1 MKPVE
6 VHLLESLGAGVR
18 PFDVGE
24 VSVPDINPDFDL
36 MLANAIDGNP
46 KSDLAVIFA
55 PSVSGEFT
63 HDEQDAIRLAV
74 DQAAVAGVDRALI
87 LHNKRTL
94 RVDVQQR
101 VVLEAIHVEEARVIN
116 EIDGFVATIQ
126 AQNDE
131 DTDENTVSE
140 IQGDGILIP
149 ARIVRNASLVHA
161 LAGRVPTI

>member
-24 VSVPDINPDFDL
+24 AELPDTNPDFDL
-36 MLANAIDGNP
+36 MLADAIDGNP
-46 KSDLAVIFA
+46 KSDLAVLFA

-63 HDEQDAIRLAV
+63 HDEQGAIRSAI

-101 VVLEAIHVEEARVIN
+101 IVLEAIPIEESGVIE
-116 EIDGFVATIQ
+116 EIDGFVATNQ
-126 AQNDE
+126 PSNDDE
-131 DTDENTVSE
+131 QDENEVSE
-140 IQGDGILIP
+140 IRGDGVLIP

-161 LAGRVPTI
+161 LAGRVPTL